1 MAEPKKVKNGY
12 KMRIRIKN
20 PITKEWI
27 ERQRTFKTKKECRD
41 WEANERTNVQ
51 QGIDPNKTKLLD
63 FFDLWFETF
72 KKNKVGEER
81 KKKIL
86 TTRRYLFE
94 FFGENYFINDLN
106 KITYQKFINFL
117 SNKTVRNNPSGKQL
131 SKETVKDYHKVCKS
145 VFIEAVDNGIL
156 RFNPARKSVIN
167 GRDTSGERKKELSMD
182 EWKKLLESVSEAT
195 NSSSKFATLTMMFI
209 GARFEEINGLLETDV
224 DLKNNQIS
232 INKAFDY
239 KRKKDF
245 KNTKNFESKR
255 TVDIPA
261 VLSAILKDYL
271 AEKNYKKKI
280 VSLNHRQ
287 YLFPNDL
294 GEPITNAAINKFI
307 TKRCKSAEIE
317 RVTSHAFR
325 HTRTDMLV
333 LAGADMIYTQKQ
345 LGHKNASTTLEYY
358 STLSEDIQQKN
369 RTIQDDFINNIV
381 QKK

>member
-1 MAEPKKVKNGY
+1 MAEPKKVKSGY

-358 STLSEDIQQKN
+358 SSLSEDIQQKN

>member
-1 MAEPKKVKNGY
+1 MAEPKKVKSGY

-20 PITKEWI
+20 PITKKWI

-358 STLSEDIQQKN
+358 SSLSEDIQQKN

>member
-1 MAEPKKVKNGY
+1 MAEPKKVKSGY

-41 WEANERTNVQ
+41 WEANERASVQ

-307 TKRCKSAEIE
+307 TKRCKAAEIE

-358 STLSEDIQQKN
+358 SSLSEDIQQKN

>member
-20 PITKEWI
+20 PITKKWI
-27 ERQRTFKTKKECRD
+27 EKQRTFKTKKECRD

-239 KRKKDF
+239 KSF
-245 KNTKNFESKR
+245 PHKR
-255 TVDIPA
+255 
-261 VLSAILKDYL
+261 
-271 AEKNYKKKI
+271 
-280 VSLNHRQ
+280 
-287 YLFPNDL
+287 
-294 GEPITNAAINKFI
+294 G
-307 TKRCKSAEIE
+307 
-317 RVTSHAFR
+317 
-325 HTRTDMLV
+325 
-333 LAGADMIYTQKQ
+333 
-345 LGHKNASTTLEYY
+345 
-358 STLSEDIQQKN
+358 
-369 RTIQDDFINNIV
+369 
-381 QKK
+381 

>member
-255 TVDIPA
+255 TVDMPA

-358 STLSEDIQQKN
+358 SSLSEDIQQKN

>member
-307 TKRCKSAEIE
+307 TKRCKAAEIE

-358 STLSEDIQQKN
+358 SSLSEDIQQKN

>member
-20 PITKEWI
+20 PITKKWI
-27 ERQRTFKTKKECRD
+27 EKQRTFKTKKECRD

-255 TVDIPA
+255 TVDMPA

-358 STLSEDIQQKN
+358 SSLSEDIQQKN

>member
-20 PITKEWI
+20 PITKKWI
-27 ERQRTFKTKKECRD
+27 EKQRTFKTKKECRD

-358 STLSEDIQQKN
+358 SSLSEDIQQKN

>member
-20 PITKEWI
+20 PITKKWI
-27 ERQRTFKTKKECRD
+27 EKQRTFKTKKECRD

-255 TVDIPA
+255 TVDMPA

-358 STLSEDIQQKN
+358 SSLSEDIQQKN
-369 RTIQDDFINNIV
+369 RTIQDDFMSLSS
-381 QKK
+381 